1 MVLKKMI
8 KILLIVIICILIV
21 ILCAVI
27 YFNSTQHDY
36 TQQEVKQLVDDRY
49 DGKIQSISLNKAKTT
64 YKVKLLDEGLKYD
77 LEVDKKDGAIKN
89 VHTVKVKQPTKSKS
103 QQEKAT
109 KKKETPFIS
118 EETAKAV
125 AQHQVPGQFVYIDL
139 EKEHNPPFY
148 TVQQIV
154 DDDEGAVIKVN
165 ALNKKVLSVSWFE
178 IKDDDDDD
186 DFDD

>member
-8 KILLIVIICILIV
+8 KILLIVIICILV
-21 ILCAVI
+21 VLLSAVI
-27 YFNSTQHDY
+27 YFKSTQRDF

-49 DGKIQSISLNKAKTT
+49 DGKVQSIALNKAKTT
-64 YKVKLLDEGLKYD
+64 YKVKMLDEGLKYD
-77 LEVDKKDGAIKN
+77 LEVDKKDGTIKN
-89 VHTVKVKQPTKSKS
+89 VHTEKIKQSSQSKSKPKKTTK
-103 QQEKAT
+103 EK
-109 KKKETPFIS
+109 KTPYIS

-154 DDDEGAVIKVN
+154 DDDEGAIIKVN

-186 DFDD
+186 FDD